1 MCSGGRRRQEMD
13 KSLLARVTQRK
24 SDRRLSGLDRYIV
37 VVLTVTVVSRTGPT
51 QYSTLHITLTL

>member
-1 MCSGGRRRQEMD
+1 MD

>member
-1 MCSGGRRRQEMD
+1 MD

-37 VVLTVTVVSRTGPT
+37 VVLTVTVVSRTLG
-51 QYSTLHITLTL
+51 LV